1 MYEAFYGFR
10 KSPFRLTPDPTF
22 LFLSPNHREA
32 LAHLLFGVEQGDGI
46 VVLTGEIGAG
56 KTTLLRT
63 VLKDLGS
70 DTTVAYVFN
79 PALSSVELL
88 QSINGDLGL
97 RASSTSKKELTDEL
111 NEFLL
116 AEMRQGRRVIV
127 IIDEA
132 QNLKPSVL
140 EQLRLLTN
148 LETEQE
154 KLLHIVLVG
163 QPELRDI
170 LARPE
175 LVQINQRVTLRWHLA
190 ALSTKETVAYIRH
203 RLRIATDDRDPSLF
217 SLAALRF
224 IHRASSGIPRSI
236 NILCDRALL
245 VGYSRRSSTINR
257 KVVRLA
263 RQEIRHHGLGRRAR
277 PWAWPATIAFCVL
290 VLVFWW
296 ALTPG
301 QLEKPWGEW
310 ASLLGGGTAAR
321 QRQVASILGV
331 GGEIGDAEKSES
343 RRRGFQGVQSNGSD
357 RSRDTGRLVV
367 IPDTIASDNSG
378 RLSSPAEVFGKLV
391 EQEMFSTV
399 GLTTRKLIETWRKNP
414 LMPVEWQGG
423 ILDLTSIAS
432 ARELEHLI
440 VRDDVELLRTLDL
453 PFIVSLN
460 VPPDGLTRF
469 VLIRQLRGP
478 LCVVTIERDYVIPF
492 RIIKQNWH
500 GEAHL
505 FWQNYEKI
513 KTTLSEGQGGASVVR
528 LQRLLKDVTA
538 LDTLNQLFV
547 LHQDGPAQFYGAETE
562 SAVRHFQTMQKLPS
576 DGILGPQTLI
586 LLYNRL
592 PSYNPPSLSRSVGM
606 LRPLA
611 AQCTRTDCE
620 EVNGT

>member
-10 KSPFRLTPDPTF
+10 KNPFRLTPDPTF
-22 LFLSPNHREA
+22 LFLSPSHREA

-70 DTTVAYVFN
+70 NTEVAYVFN

-97 RASSTSKKELTDEL
+97 CASSLSKKELTDEL
-111 NEFLL
+111 NGFLL
-116 AEMRQGRRVIV
+116 AQMRQGRRVIV

-132 QNLKPSVL
+132 QNLEPSVL

-148 LETEQE
+148 LETEEE

-175 LVQINQRVTLRWHLA
+175 LAQINQRVTLRWHLV
-190 ALSTKETVAYIRH
+190 ALNTKETVAYIRH
-203 RLRIATDDRDPSLF
+203 RLRIATDGRDSSLF

-224 IHRASSGIPRSI
+224 IHHASGGIPRSI

-245 VGYSRRSSTINR
+245 VAYSRRMSRINR
-257 KVVRLA
+257 RVARLA
-263 RQEIRHHGLGRRAR
+263 RQEIRPSAGGRRTR
-277 PWAWPATIAFCVL
+277 PWAYAATIASCVL
-290 VLVFWW
+290 VLAFAW
-296 ALTPG
+296 ALKPG
-301 QLEKPWGEW
+301 QLKTPWREW
-310 ASLLGGGTAAR
+310 ASLLGSGAPAR
-321 QRQVASILGV
+321 QSQGGGLLGA
-331 GGEIGDAEKSES
+331 GGEIGEAEKSES
-343 RRRGFQGVQSNGSD
+343 NRSGVQNEQSTGSGQTSD
-357 RSRDTGRLVV
+357 SDRLVV
-367 IPDTIASDNSG
+367 IPDTSASGNLD
-378 RLSSPAEVFGKLV
+378 RLSSSAEVFGNLG
-391 EQEMFSTV
+391 EQEMLSTV
-399 GLTTRKLIETWRKNP
+399 AQTTGKLIETWSKNP
-414 LMPVEWQGG
+414 LMPGEWQGG

-478 LCVVTIERDYVIPF
+478 LCVVAIERDYVIPF
-492 RIIKQNWH
+492 RIIEQNWH
-500 GEAHL
+500 REAHL

-513 KTTLSEGQGGASVVR
+513 KTTLSEGHGGASVGR
-528 LQRLLKDVTA
+528 LQRLLEDITA
-538 LDTLNQLFV
+538 PDTRDPLFV
-547 LHQDGPAQFYGAETE
+547 LRQDGPAQFFGAETQ
-562 SAVRHFQTMQKLPS
+562 SAVRRFQTMQKLPS

-592 PSYNPPSLSRSVGM
+592 PFYNPPSLSRPGGM
-606 LRPLA
+606 LSPLA
-611 AQCTRTDCE
+611 TQCARTDCE
-620 EVNGT
+620 EVNDT